1 MGNATRRT
9 YGHILKWTSFFGGI
23 QIFSLLASLARNKIA
38 AVLLGPMGLGF
49 ISLYNA
55 AIKLLNEST
64 NFGISFS
71 AVRTVAEYADGSD
84 DARLLS
90 AVQTIR
96 LWSVATALFGVV
108 VCCLLSPFLSMI
120 YFETPAEWG
129 RFLLLSP
136 IVFLLAVTGGELA
149 ILKGMRRLRQ
159 IAMQSVVNAC
169 ACIFVTVPFFY
180 LWGLDGII
188 PALIAVS
195 VTTAITVL
203 WFSFNLFPYRFSSPL
218 RRVFHDG
225 FGMLRM
231 GVAFVFAGILG
242 AGTEFVVR
250 AFIMQIGS
258 VADVGLY
265 NAGYVI
271 TVTYASVIFTSMES
285 DYFPR
290 LSAVN
295 RHKIKANDTVN
306 RQIEVLMLLLSPLL
320 SAFLLLLP
328 IVLPLLYST
337 DFLVVTDMVRFG
349 ILSMM
354 LRAIMLP
361 MEYLSLAKGRSKV
374 YLITEAFYDIAM
386 VSAVTIGYYLEGL
399 TGAGVGLLVASGLGL
414 VFDCCV
420 CKCFYRFFIDKSAIK
435 IICIQFLMIIA
446 TYCVVVFSH
455 GVCYWVFGGLC
466 FLLSAIVS
474 YCIFRRTNDT
484 PPLFAHKLLIIKE
497 IFVGIM
503 RGWKKSRK

>member
-1 MGNATRRT
+1 
-9 YGHILKWTSFFGGI
+9 
-23 QIFSLLASLARNKIA
+23 
-38 AVLLGPMGLGF
+38 
-49 ISLYNA
+49 
-55 AIKLLNEST
+55 
-64 NFGISFS
+64 
-71 AVRTVAEYADGSD
+71 
-84 DARLLS
+84 
-90 AVQTIR
+90 
-96 LWSVATALFGVV
+96 
-108 VCCLLSPFLSMI
+108 
-120 YFETPAEWG
+120 
-129 RFLLLSP
+129 
-136 IVFLLAVTGGELA
+136 
-149 ILKGMRRLRQ
+149 
-159 IAMQSVVNAC
+159 
-169 ACIFVTVPFFY
+169 
-180 LWGLDGII
+180 
-188 PALIAVS
+188 
-195 VTTAITVL
+195 
-203 WFSFNLFPYRFSSPL
+203 
-218 RRVFHDG
+218 
-225 FGMLRM
+225 
-231 GVAFVFAGILG
+231 
-242 AGTEFVVR
+242 
-250 AFIMQIGS
+250 MQIGS

-484 PPLFAHKLLIIKE
+484 PPHI
-497 IFVGIM
+497 
-503 RGWKKSRK
+503 RS

>member
-1 MGNATRRT
+1 MLMGATTRDCCRLCKRFVC
-9 YGHILKWTSFFGGI
+9 GALRLHCLE
-23 QIFSLLASLARNKIA
+23 
-38 AVLLGPMGLGF
+38 
-49 ISLYNA
+49 SLYA
-55 AIKLLNEST
+55 AYC
-64 NFGISFS
+64 
-71 AVRTVAEYADGSD
+71 RH
-84 DARLLS
+84 
-90 AVQTIR
+90 
-96 LWSVATALFGVV
+96 
-108 VCCLLSPFLSMI
+108 FLSMI

-149 ILKGMRRLRQ
+149 ILKGMRWLRQ

-203 WFSFNLFPYRFSSPL
+203 WFSFNLFSLSVL
-218 RRVFHDG
+218 
-225 FGMLRM
+225 
-231 GVAFVFAGILG
+231 VAFAASVSRRFWDASHGRCFCFCRILG

-306 RQIEVLMLLLSPLL
+306 HQIEVLMLLLSPLL

-399 TGAGVGLLVASGLGL
+399 TGAGVGLLVASGLDWCSIAACASVSIAFSL
-414 VFDCCV
+414 
-420 CKCFYRFFIDKSAIK
+420 IK
-435 IICIQFLMIIA
+435 AQ
-446 TYCVVVFSH
+446 
-455 GVCYWVFGGLC
+455 
-466 FLLSAIVS
+466 
-474 YCIFRRTNDT
+474 
-484 PPLFAHKLLIIKE
+484 
-497 IFVGIM
+497 
-503 RGWKKSRK
+503 